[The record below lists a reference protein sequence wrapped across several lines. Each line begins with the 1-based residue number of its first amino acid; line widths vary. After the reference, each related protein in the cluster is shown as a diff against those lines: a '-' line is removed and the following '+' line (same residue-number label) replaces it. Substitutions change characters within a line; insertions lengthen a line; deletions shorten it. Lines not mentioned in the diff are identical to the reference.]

1 MSDVWPGESVGEQY
15 SSLREQAI
23 EHARVRNKLF
33 QEATQAYLVGNKST
47 ATQLSAQY
55 ALSTPSSRPPTTR
68 THACTSI

>member
-1 MSDVWPGESVGEQY
+1 VGEQY
-15 SSLREQAI
+15 TSLREQAI

-55 ALSTPSSRPPTTR
+55 SLSLSPRAHPPPHGR
-68 THACTSI
+68 MRARLV

>member
-1 MSDVWPGESVGEQY
+1 VGEQY
-15 SSLREQAI
+15 SALRERAI

-55 ALSTPSSRPPTTR
+55 ARSSPLLSTFHRV
-68 THACTSI
+68 